1 MLAMGELA
9 NCARCD
15 KVFVKTTRSIC
26 SDCVKEDEKQFQIV
40 YDFLKKRE
48 NRRATI
54 PEIVE
59 ATGVNEDVILQFV
72 KDKRLR
78 STQFPNLSYPCER
91 CGEPIARGK
100 ICVNCT
106 DEISSDLRHQQEV
119 EQVKRRN
126 EQEEKQKAQTYYT
139 RSRKN

>member
-1 MLAMGELA
+1 MGELA

-15 KVFVKTTRSIC
+15 KVFVKITKSIC
-26 SDCVKEDEKQFQIV
+26 PDCVKEDEKLFQIV

-59 ATGVNEDVILQFV
+59 ATGVKEDIILQFV

-78 STQFPNLSYPCER
+78 STQFPNISFPCER
-91 CGEPIARGK
+91 CGEPIASGK
-100 ICVNCT
+100 ICENCQN
-106 DEISSDLRHQQEV
+106 ELSSDLRYQQEI
-119 EQVKRRN
+119 EQVKQRN
-126 EQEEKQKAQTYYT
+126 EQHEKERTQTYYT
-139 RSRKN
+139 RSKED

>member
-1 MLAMGELA
+1 MGELA

-15 KVFVKTTRSIC
+15 KVFVQTTNSIC
-26 SDCVKEDEKQFQIV
+26 PDCIKEDEKQFQIV

-48 NRRATI
+48 NRQATI

-59 ATGVNEDVILQFV
+59 ATEVKEDIILQFV
-72 KDKRLR
+72 KENRLR
-78 STQFPNLSYPCER
+78 SSQFPNLSFPCER
-91 CGEPIARGK
+91 CGEPIASGK
-100 ICVNCT
+100 VCENCKN
-106 DEISSDLRHQQEV
+106 ELSSDLRYQQEI

-139 RSRKN
+139 RSRNN